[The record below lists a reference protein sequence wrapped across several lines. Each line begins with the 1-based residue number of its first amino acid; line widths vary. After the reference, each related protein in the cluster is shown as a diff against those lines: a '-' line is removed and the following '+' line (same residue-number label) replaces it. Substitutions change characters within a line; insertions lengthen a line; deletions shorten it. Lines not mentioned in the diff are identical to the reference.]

1 MKLPN
6 NKGVLNMINV
16 CENGYYT
23 TIGTNKGVYLIAFN
37 KVLAY
42 KPSPKRYDYY
52 SIHIDKGVYDT
63 LTNGS
68 NELLNKIISKF
79 CGRTVSEI
87 ITKANNGEFT
97 TSYLQELF

>member
-1 MKLPN
+1 
-6 NKGVLNMINV
+6 MINV

-42 KPSPKRYDYY
+42 KPSPKRFDYY
-52 SIHIDKGVYDT
+52 SMYIDKEVYNT
-63 LTNGS
+63 LTEGS

-79 CGRTVSEI
+79 CGRSVSEI
-87 ITKANNGEFT
+87 ITKVNNDEFT
-97 TSYLQELF
+97 TSHLQELF